1 MTSELVQI
9 SPVSS
14 HLISIFAILYIQD
27 IALKKNGLC
36 YVWSCFITSSWEIH
50 ISELH
55 TYIYVTAHESAK

>member
-14 HLISIFAILYIQD
+14 KLISTFAILYIQD
-27 IALKKNGLC
+27 ISLKC
-36 YVWSCFITSSWEIH
+36 SPRVWSCFIIGSWWVH
-50 ISELH
+50 INELH